1 VNELAHFAINADDVT
16 RGRKFYQQVF
26 GWKFEAWGPPGFF
39 MINTGES
46 SGHKIFA
53 SLQQRRN
60 IVEGARINGFECSI
74 SVADI
79 EKTAE
84 TVKANGGRIIMPRAV
99 IPTVGELFFF
109 EDTEGNTVGA
119 IRYDQHIE

>member
-1 VNELAHFAINADDVT
+1 MNDLAHFAINADDVV
-16 RGRKFYQQVF
+16 RGRKFYQHVF

-46 SGHKIFA
+46 PGPKILA

-60 IVEGARINGFECSI
+60 IVEGVRINGFECSI
-74 SVADI
+74 SVSDL
-79 EKTAE
+79 EKTASA
-84 TVKANGGRIIMPRAV
+84 VKANGGKIIMPRAV

-109 EDTEGNTVGA
+109 EDTEGNTVGVVH
-119 IRYDQHIE
+119 YDNRIE

>member
-1 VNELAHFAINADDVT
+1 MNELAHFAINADDVA

-46 SGHKIFA
+46 SGPKILA

-60 IVEGARINGFECSI
+60 IVEGVRINGFECSI

-79 EKTAE
+79 EKAAE

-119 IRYDQHIE
+119 IRYDKHIE